1 MKKGLQSIGTMLTFK
16 FFVAISMLALISL
29 ALALDPLRLQTSL
42 VGKYGAGAMTNFNAW
57 QSMMEAI
64 KDKTSEDK
72 IKRVNEFFNRRITW
86 GDDQKVWGQLDFW
99 ATPMDTIGKG
109 MGDCEDFA
117 IAKYYTLLNVGVPV
131 EKLRLVYVKAKNGN
145 GTTGSEQAHM
155 VMAYYQAPDS
165 EPLIMDNMITD
176 IRPASRR
183 PDLLPVFSFNS
194 EGIYSGAAGQE
205 GKSENTKLSKW
216 QDLLQRAQTEG
227 FN

>member
-99 ATPMDTIGKG
+99 AT
-109 MGDCEDFA
+109 
-117 IAKYYTLLNVGVPV
+117 
-131 EKLRLVYVKAKNGN
+131 
-145 GTTGSEQAHM
+145 
-155 VMAYYQAPDS
+155 
-165 EPLIMDNMITD
+165 
-176 IRPASRR
+176 
-183 PDLLPVFSFNS
+183 
-194 EGIYSGAAGQE
+194 
-205 GKSENTKLSKW
+205 
-216 QDLLQRAQTEG
+216 G
-227 FN
+227 FPPK